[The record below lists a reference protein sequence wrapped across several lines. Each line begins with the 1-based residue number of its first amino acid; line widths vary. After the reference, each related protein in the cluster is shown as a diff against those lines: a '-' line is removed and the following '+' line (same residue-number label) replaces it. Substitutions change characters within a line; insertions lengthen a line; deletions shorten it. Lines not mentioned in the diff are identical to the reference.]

1 MKKFRNGLFRGAL
14 SAVAIGLLVIAFLSI
29 SETDTEAGPQGETGT
44 LEKMIVSE
52 GTINMTIDTGL
63 LRGKAGRSTE
73 ASFKFDAEPNSFFTV
88 FAFNDEFRG
97 TLPST
102 MNLVPSQKSEV
113 PSALADS
120 FETLMLESIPFGE
133 SDYELGVRDS
143 KNSFNYFDIEGQIV
157 EYVAQGRQLTMKE
170 GRLLISR
177 EFAERLG
184 RPSVAGT
191 IVGEIN
197 IEATMQPIEVTQVV
211 NGDTVSNTLPP
222 VGDNAGTRPGPD
234 VVVGDVYGLAQFG
247 SASGDFVGLAVGT
260 NSCNYGTID
269 LNWFALPD
277 NDHPVIPQNLYR
289 MSGGPNNDER
299 FEQIGQSSV
308 KHAFT
313 ALTQNLCGLGCNG
326 VGGSRLGSGCSDPYS
341 ASLNA
346 GPSLGSRAWINPFTG
361 FFPRGDSATPPNSHT
376 GHTHTGTS
384 HRILTK
390 ISDLSNTA
398 NVGAK
403 YYAEAQYVTPH
414 EYQWCLT
421 NPTQC
426 NLYNNVSYRQY
437 TVNGTGSPFT
447 FSAAGSTVREKAAI
461 QAWPGSTSVEFAP
474 APGADGVGIVAYK
487 VTNPS
492 PGVWRYEYA
501 VYNQNIERAIRSFS
515 IPVNAG
521 VTITQVGFYAPPQH
535 PGSTFDG
542 TVGNA
547 GFSSQDWAQEQNSSA
562 LTWNAETFI
571 QNPNANAIRW
581 GTMYNFRFESN
592 RPPTTGNAT
601 LGFLKTGEPI
611 TVPVQVPESSVPTLV
626 TSVSGRVMTSSGI
639 GIAGARVTITDSNGI
654 SFSVITSS
662 FGFYRFEAVVPGATY
677 TVSASAKRFNFTP
690 QQVEVNNQVS
700 GLDFIS
706 N

>member
-1 MKKFRNGLFRGAL
+1 MNFRNGLFRVVL
-14 SAVAIGLLVIAFLSI
+14 SAFGIGLLVVAFLSI

-44 LEKMIVSE
+44 LEKMIVSK
-52 GTINMTIDTGL
+52 GTINMTIDMGRLSGKTG
-63 LRGKAGRSTE
+63 RPTE
-73 ASFKFDAEPNSFFTV
+73 TSYKFEAEPNSFFTI
-88 FAFNDEFRG
+88 FAFNNEFRG

-102 MNLVPSQKSEV
+102 MNIVQSEKAEV
-113 PSALADS
+113 PSALAGS
-120 FETLMLESIPFGE
+120 FDTLMIESLPFGDSE
-133 SDYELGVRDS
+133 YELGVRDS
-143 KNSFNYFDIEGQIV
+143 KTSFNYFDIEGQLV
-157 EYVAQGRQLTMKE
+157 EYVAEGRQLTMQE
-170 GRLLISR
+170 GRLLLSR
-177 EFAERLG
+177 DFAERLG
-184 RPSVAGT
+184 RPSDAG
-191 IVGEIN
+191 IVVGEIN
-197 IEATMQPIEVTQVV
+197 IDATMVPIEVTQVV
-211 NGDTVSNTLPP
+211 NGDTVSNKLPP
-222 VGDNAGTRPGPD
+222 IGDNAGTVPGPD

-247 SASGDFVGLAVGT
+247 SASGDYVGLAVGT
-260 NSCNYGTID
+260 NSCNYGTVD
-269 LNWFALPD
+269 LNWFALPN

-289 MSGGPNNDER
+289 MSGGPSNDER

-361 FFPRGDSATPPNSHT
+361 FYPRGDSGTSPNSHS
-376 GHTHTGTS
+376 GHTHLGPT
-384 HRILTK
+384 HRILTP
-390 ISDLSNTA
+390 ISDLSSTTNP
-398 NVGAK
+398 GAT

-437 TVNGTGSPFT
+437 SVNGSGSPFT
-447 FSAAGSTVREKAAI
+447 FSPVGSTVREKVAVE
-461 QAWPGSTSVEFAP
+461 AWPGATSVEFAP
-474 APGADGVGIVAYK
+474 APGVDGIGTVAYK
-487 VTNPS
+487 VTNPA

-501 VYNQNIERAIRSFS
+501 VFNQNIDRAIRSFS
-515 IPVNAG
+515 IPKNAG
-521 VTITQVGFYAPPQH
+521 VTISSVGFHAPTQH

-547 GFSSQDWAQEQNSSA
+547 GFSSEPWAQDQSGSA
-562 LTWNAETFI
+562 MIWSAETFI

-592 RPPTTGNAT
+592 RPPTSGNAT

-611 TVPVQVPESSVPTLV
+611 TVPVQVPESSASTAAV
-626 TSVSGRVMTSSGI
+626 SVAGRVMTAGGI
-639 GIAGARVTITDSNGI
+639 GVAGARVELTDAQGNTRTA
-654 SFSVITSS
+654 VTSS
-662 FGFYRFEAVVPGATY
+662 FGFYRFDNVVPGGTY
-677 TVSASAKRFNFTP
+677 TVGPSAKRFSFIP
-690 QQVEVNNQVS
+690 QQIVINDNVS
-700 GLDFIS
+700 GLDFVA